1 MALILD
7 KSITG
12 VTSVDESGN
21 TLTTGYTN
29 LNYKDEFGNI
39 HENPYLVIDE
49 FIINKLEHIV
59 RITVNIYKDLESR
72 HIMKIPIFT
81 TYQNIQADEDLYNKY
96 FSISNMDNNNNVF
109 KAAYDFI
116 NNEFYISWKSDEI

>member
-96 FSISNMDNNNNVF
+96 FSISNMDNNNVF